1 MSFCSTTTQ
10 ICFSVGKKKANINA
24 IIYLHNITD
33 NRVQTRPDLSVTTL
47 KNMCKSVVSDNVR
60 SILVTTMWTGQEEPS
75 HDEKEIRLRESWT
88 KSMPGMKMVRYD
100 KSITFAWNI
109 VKYALGQPGVE
120 LAMDDRGPAMDDR
133 EPAMDD
139 REPAMDNRELSWS
152 IFCLFQ
158 RANHYPTAD
167 PRTLIKNFCEKKF
180 YQSPDY
186 RTEKAGPQHSPTYST
201 TVYSE
206 CKIRTCPQYAKPYHL
221 KSQRHCI
228 WHRFWF
234 QRRHCSTKCSY
245 CCHRRAKT
253 PGIPTLIL
261 RG

>member
-1 MSFCSTTTQ
+1 MSFCPTTTQ

-100 KSITFAWNI
+100 KSITFTWNI
-109 VKYALGQPGVE
+109 IKYALGQPGVE
-120 LAMDDRGPAMDDR
+120 LAMDER

-139 REPAMDNRELSWS
+139 REPAMDDHEPAMDDRELSWS

-158 RANHYPTAD
+158 RANYYPTAD
-167 PRTLIKNFCEKKF
+167 PRTLLNNFCEMHF
-180 YQSPDY
+180 YQRPEY
-186 RTEKAGPQHSPTYST
+186 RTEKADPQHSPKYST

-206 CKIRTCPQYAKPYHL
+206 CKIRTCPQYAKP
-221 KSQRHCI
+221 
-228 WHRFWF
+228 
-234 QRRHCSTKCSY
+234 
-245 CCHRRAKT
+245 
-253 PGIPTLIL
+253 
-261 RG
+261 

>member
-1 MSFCSTTTQ
+1 MSFCPTRAQ

-75 HDEKEIRLRESWT
+75 HDEKERRLRESWT

-100 KSITFAWNI
+100 KSIIFAWNI
-109 VKYALGQPGVE
+109 VKYALGQPGME
-120 LAMDDRGPAMDDR
+120 LAMDERELAMLDTSW
-133 EPAMDD
+133 
-139 REPAMDNRELSWS
+139 RELSWS

-158 RANHYPTAD
+158 RANHYPAAD
-167 PRTLIKNFCEKKF
+167 PRTCLKHFCEKRLSH
-180 YQSPDY
+180 SPEY
-186 RTEKAGPQHSPTYST
+186 RTEKAGPQHSPKYST

-206 CKIRTCPQYAKPYHL
+206 CKIRTCPQYAKP
-221 KSQRHCI
+221 
-228 WHRFWF
+228 
-234 QRRHCSTKCSY
+234 
-245 CCHRRAKT
+245 
-253 PGIPTLIL
+253 
-261 RG
+261 